1 MSDLHL
7 KALGALCVA
16 GWAAAGA
23 VPAGAQEYP
32 SKTVSIIV
40 PAPAGGGIDF
50 IARLYAGELNKRWKQ
65 PVIVDNR
72 PGAAGFVGAEAT
84 ARAPA
89 DGYTLLMTT
98 DSTMTQSIFRKVQF
112 DGTRDLAPIA
122 MTMVSPQVCF
132 TNNETGFKTWQDLVA
147 HAKANPGKL
156 NYVDYPATT
165 VHLYMRRLQK
175 LSGISMTPVPYNGE
189 APGIQSI
196 LGNSTQL
203 FCTVLGRINE
213 LVKAGKV
220 TALGVTS
227 REPVAALPAVPTFRS
242 MGIDFEWPLWFGL
255 MVPSGVPREV
265 LAKLQADVAE
275 IQKMPEVLGRVSATG
290 LLPETRPPAA
300 SAAEMTATGR
310 QFKDMAKEF
319 GIQPE

>member
-1 MSDLHL
+1 MSDLHW

-23 VPAGAQEYP
+23 VPAGAQDYP

-50 IARLYAGELNKRWKQ
+50 IARLYASELNKRWKQ

-89 DGYTLLMTT
+89 DGYALLMTT
-98 DSTMTQSIFRKVQF
+98 DSAVTQSLFRKVQF
-112 DGTRDLAPIA
+112 DGMRDLVPVA

-132 TNNETGFKTWQDLVA
+132 TNTETGFRTWQDLVGY
-147 HAKANPGKL
+147 AKANPGKL
-156 NYVDYPATT
+156 NYVDYPATS
-165 VHLYMRRLQK
+165 VHLNMRRLQK
-175 LSGISMTPVPYNGE
+175 LSGITMTPVPFNGE
-189 APGIQSI
+189 APGIQAT

-203 FCTVLGRINE
+203 FCTVLGRVNE

-227 REPVAALPAVPTFRS
+227 RETVAALPAVPTFRS
-242 MGIDFEWPLWFGL
+242 MGMDFEWLLWFGL
-255 MVPSGVPREV
+255 MAPSGIPREV

-275 IQKMPEVLGRVSATG
+275 IQKMPEVLGKVSAIG
-290 LLPETRPPAA
+290 LLPETRSPAV